1 MRCAIAV
8 TAVALYAHLSLPAQ
22 FAGPFPIPRTGASSI
37 IDQYSGYMQLRATD
51 RGMALDVNAMAWD
64 AHRTL
69 WLALENGLLRCDGDR
84 HTLYQHSRKDSTSLP
99 NNSVTD
105 VRVARDGGVW
115 VGTQAGMARLDPAT
129 GRFRRFLLSADS
141 MNSVRANR
149 FWQVAPMPDGST
161 LTMNE
166 LGVFRLLPNGSF
178 VHVQHGGYGEDPLSH
193 RQLSQFLLLAD
204 TARGAVWLASKT
216 GIYRIGSE
224 HRIDELRE
232 LAPFNGLPIGRVL
245 GLGWSGSDTL
255 IWFDDESKSVIE
267 ADLASGAW
275 RRTDAR
281 ELVPHPEMLR
291 VLFRGATG
299 DLWAGTWSDQL
310 RVMAP
315 SDHGLAVVFPDRRTA
330 MAAPGGFSI
339 RSIAADAEGRLWMA
353 TSHGAL
359 AFLPSDPRVRRIPV
373 PGLVDGQYILAVQPE
388 HDGSLIVGTYHGG
401 LRRRDGLTGQWSTL
415 FNTRPKR
422 GERFIL
428 QENTI
433 TSILPIGADHYLLG
447 TYHGIHAA
455 RPKAGRLMHHD
466 DLEALDAQLTRGTF
480 SALARSPDGSIW
492 AATWM
497 KGLIRFNREQKQMRS
512 YAHSPQDLNSLPIDR
527 LLCLLMSRA
536 GDLWIGANDGGGL
549 CRYRSAT
556 DDFERFSLDTDDH
569 MGQALGVVRALAE
582 DGDGSI
588 WIGTHKGGVARLDPT
603 TRRTE
608 VFDQGQGVPGDL
620 IRAVMSDPDLGT
632 WVGGKNGL
640 ARWNPDQ
647 RLFQRMDFGVEW
659 GNEVAGIVA
668 VPEERSIL
676 VLNGSEIVRI
686 DLGMRPPEQPET
698 APRLLALRV
707 NGEMRHLEDGFQLTR
722 GRDRIIIEFA
732 LSDPIRAQDMRVAWR
747 LVGQSEE
754 WTDCLGCRSV
764 SFAELTNGDYRFEAR
779 TLMANGSWAAP
790 VSLASFSVHPP
801 WWAAWWFRMAAVVI
815 VIALAYTAFK
825 TYMKRQLRV
834 QRERY
839 EREQAVMQ
847 ERMRIASDLH
857 DDLGAGLSALKLR
870 SEMALRVEKDHAK
883 REQLSSL
890 ATTAGELIGSMR
902 QMIWAMDQEQTSID
916 DLLVYATSY
925 ARNYCA
931 QNGIDL
937 HLDIAKGLPS
947 ATLSTEQRRNMFLVV
962 KEALHNTVKHAQA
975 SEVSI
980 SARWE
985 GGLRLT
991 IADNGIGLPSGA
1003 DLGTGNGMRN
1013 MRRRMRELDGTLEL
1027 SAGPGTTINLLVPL
1041 AFTP

>member
-8 TAVALYAHLSLPAQ
+8 IALALFAPISLSAQ
-22 FAGPFPIPRTGASSI
+22 FAGPFPIPRIGATSVT
-37 IDQYSGYMQLRATD
+37 DHYSGYVQLRATE
-51 RGMALDVNAMAWD
+51 RGMALDVNAIAWD

-105 VRVARDGGVW
+105 VRVARDGGIW
-115 VGTQAGMARLDPAT
+115 VGTQAGMALLDPVT
-129 GRFRRFLLSADS
+129 GRFRRFILSADS
-141 MNSVRANR
+141 VNSVRANR

-161 LTMNE
+161 LAMNE
-166 LGVFRLLPNGSF
+166 LGLFRLLVSGVFEQLHHRSGDENQFSF
-178 VHVQHGGYGEDPLSH
+178 D
-193 RQLSQFLLLAD
+193 QLSQTRLLAD
-204 TARGAVWLASKT
+204 SAQGAVWLASKT
-216 GIYRIGSE
+216 GIF
-224 HRIDELRE
+224 RIDPEWRVAEIRE
-232 LAPFNGLPIGRVL
+232 LAPFDELPIGRAL
-245 GLGWSGSDTL
+245 GLGWAGTDAL
-255 IWFDDESKSVIE
+255 IWFDDETKSIIE
-267 ADLASGAW
+267 ADLKSSAW

-281 ELVPHPEMLR
+281 ELVPYPEMLR
-291 VLFRGATG
+291 ALFRGPTG
-299 DLWAGTWSDQL
+299 ELWVSTWSDHL

-315 SDHGLAVVFPDRRTA
+315 TDQGLAVVFPDRRTA

-339 RSIAADAEGRLWMA
+339 RSIGADAEGRLWLA

-359 AFLPSDPRVRRIPV
+359 ALLPSDPRVQRMPV
-373 PGLVDGQYILAVQPE
+373 PGLEDGQYILTAQPE
-388 HDGSLIVGTYHGG
+388 PDGSLVVGTYHGG
-401 LRRRDGLTGQWSTL
+401 LRRRDGRTGHWSTL
-415 FNTRPKR
+415 FNARPKR
-422 GERFIL
+422 ERFVM

-433 TSILPIGADHYLLG
+433 ASILPIGEDHYLIG
-447 TYHGIHAA
+447 TYHGIHEA
-455 RPKAGRLMHHD
+455 RPKAGRLIHRD
-466 DLEALDAQLTRGTF
+466 DLEALDTRLTRETF
-480 SALARSPDGSIW
+480 SALARGPDGSIW

-497 KGLIRFNREQKQMRS
+497 KGLIRFNLEQQQVRS
-512 YAHSPQDLNSLPIDR
+512 YVHSPEDRNSLPLDR
-527 LLCLLMSRA
+527 LLCLMMSRS

-549 CRYRSAT
+549 SRYRSAA
-556 DDFERFSLDTDDH
+556 DDFERFSLATDDH

-588 WIGTHKGGVARLDPT
+588 WIGTHKGGVARLNPAT
-603 TRRTE
+603 GRTE

-620 IRAVMSDPDLGT
+620 IRAVMSDTALGT
-632 WVGGKNGL
+632 WIGGKGGL
-640 ARWNPDQ
+640 ARWNPEQ
-647 RLFQRMDFGVEW
+647 RVFQRVDFGVEW
-659 GNEVAGIVA
+659 SDEVAGIIA
-668 VPEERSIL
+668 LPEERAML

-686 DLGMRPPEQPET
+686 DFGMPPPAQPET

-707 NGEMRHLEDGFQLTR
+707 NGEAHNLLDGFEITR
-722 GRDRIIIEFA
+722 GRDRIVIEFA

-747 LVGQSEE
+747 LLGQSEE

-764 SFAELTNGDYRFEAR
+764 SFAELANGDYRFEVRALR
-779 TLMANGSWAAP
+779 ADGAWAPPLTL
-790 VSLASFSVHPP
+790 LSFSVHPP
-801 WWAAWWFRMAAVVI
+801 WWAAWWFRLGALVI
-815 VIALAYTAFK
+815 VIALAYTVFK
-825 TYMKRQLRV
+825 TYMKRQLRK

-847 ERMRIASDLH
+847 ERIRIASDIH

-870 SEMALRVEKDHAK
+870 SEMALRVGKDHAK

-890 ATTAGELIGSMR
+890 AATAGDLIGSMR

-931 QNGIDL
+931 QNGIAL
-937 HLDIAKGLPS
+937 HLEIAKGFPNAALR
-947 ATLSTEQRRNMFLVV
+947 TEQRRNIFLVV

-975 SEVSI
+975 TELRI

-985 GGLRLT
+985 EGLHLT
-991 IADNGIGLPSGA
+991 IADNGIGLPTGA

-1013 MRRRMRELDGTLEL
+1013 MRRRMRELGGTLGFA
-1027 SAGPGTTINLLVPL
+1027 AGSGTTINLFVPL
-1041 AFTP
+1041 SITP